1 MSGTCLIWPN
11 HSSCKSLSISSITHL
26 FSITISH
33 FQNETCKSEKQIMFC
48 QLFKLTECSTS
59 IIVAETFSYGEVRN
73 NVEIC
78 DVYDDLYTNISLLQD
93 SSNSENIVHDIFY
106 DIYLNM
112 TEVSIFQK
120 L

>member
-1 MSGTCLIWPN
+1 
-11 HSSCKSLSISSITHL
+11 
-26 FSITISH
+26 
-33 FQNETCKSEKQIMFC
+33 MFC